1 MALFPHGFFRRSVAM
16 AILAPLLWF
25 SSGCAYYL
33 GRTSETV
40 TIVTTPAGRSVF
52 YEGVRFSDGDTITV
66 QTDSE
71 PPQFNVG
78 EANRPIMVDMSFD
91 PDVGPIVGDAVW
103 LLFGI
108 LPGLIAFGVDF
119 GTGAWR
125 DLDAVQRVNVPDSSA
140 SRSDSPARQPA
151 VRRPI
156 EP

>member
-1 MALFPHGFFRRSVAM
+1 MQL
-16 AILAPLLWF
+16 
-25 SSGCAYYL
+25 
-33 GRTSETV
+33 TV
-40 TIVTTPAGRSVF
+40 KGK
-52 YEGVRFSDGDTITV
+52 
-66 QTDSE
+66 
-71 PPQFNVG
+71 QFNVG
-78 EANRPIMVDMSFD
+78 DARRPLMVELQFD
-91 PDVGPIVGDAVW
+91 PDRWLIGDAVL

-125 DLDAVQRVNVPDSSA
+125 DLYPVQRVNVPDSQT